1 MRAFVRTAR
10 ETRFTVRRDELF
22 LRPQAPATGTPVRKK
37 GRRGHVKAVPA
48 VLVFARLC
56 VCGADCRGMSLHGLD
71 YVVPAVYAYYV
82 DETGDEMAMG
92 NAAMALVY
100 SGEAAYAMELNDDL
114 SYSVPEEGS
123 NLWIDSWF
131 MPKSCH
137 NTEYAEKFLD
147 FLCREDIGMLNFDYV
162 YYATPNLA
170 VKENL
175 DEETL
180 SDTTIFPTDET
191 LANCEVYKQYDID
204 TTKLSNYLWKKL
216 KSE

>member
-1 MRAFVRTAR
+1 MSAVWRLFA
-10 ETRFTVRRDELF
+10 DDF
-22 LRPQAPATGTPVRKK
+22 LRNSLVYSHSGSI
-37 GRRGHVKAVPA
+37 HV
-48 VLVFARLC
+48 L
-56 VCGADCRGMSLHGLD
+56 GSLLIRQK
-71 YVVPAVYAYYV
+71 PLVYAYYV